1 MEAAPPFPNT
11 VQTRAVHTNTC
22 VRQGDVSSRAVRARC
37 ESSYE
42 TVQTGEQEHA
52 EGTEKQENLENRNAG
67 LRRKPPLVS
76 NRAFGKMA
84 RCFVTNL
91 PYRHVSL
98 MNSKPFGTAFGRLA
112 HDIVRGKQPRRQQAM
127 AYAYVSI
134 GVRPWFLTCGEIRE
148 RVTT

>member
-1 MEAAPPFPNT
+1 
-11 VQTRAVHTNTC
+11 
-22 VRQGDVSSRAVRARC
+22 VSSGAVRARC

-52 EGTEKQENLENRNAG
+52 EGTEKRENLENRNAG

-127 AYAYVSI
+127 GYASVPIAVPLGFSPAEQFRNALRR
-134 GVRPWFLTCGEIRE
+134 GPRAGGSDSVNTD
-148 RVTT
+148 